1 MMKAKPMKNLFSVYK
16 FNSIKKMIY
25 NRAFIIG
32 GLMILSTIILLVR
45 FNELNNRSDELCNY
59 YEKVVKGEQQ
69 FSAVKIE
76 ELKTTSPVISIVFWS
91 SLVLLSVVLLYIANQ
106 LINYIINTI
115 KIIEQQI
122 RYLRNGNLS
131 ERITNIKQKDEFGK
145 ICWDLNDA
153 TDQFEALVK
162 ELITSISYISQ
173 KKYFRPV
180 LTKGLKGSFSIRL
193 NEADTLLRKYSQT
206 LIKEKKDIES
216 KAAELLN
223 AMDKFSKGD
232 LTEKL
237 QIDDENDLM
246 GRLYS
251 GFNNSVINIHQ
262 MIEHLNE
269 AVNSTINAST
279 QIAAAIEEMAAASE
293 EQSRQTNDITSAV
306 DEMLKT
312 VSETTKNTSTAAE
325 SARNAGMLAQE
336 GSDVVQKAVHAMGQ
350 IANIVT
356 QASTKVVGLGKDS
369 DKIGE
374 IIKVIDE
381 IADQTNLLALNAAI
395 EAARAG
401 EHGRGFAVVA
411 DEVRKLAER
420 TTKSTEEIAS
430 MIQQIQTATI
440 TVVKSINEG
449 NKEVESG
456 IRLGESA
463 GKAILDIVNTTN
475 NVVDEI
481 NQVATASEEQSLTSG
496 QIAKNIETVNNVIS
510 ETLLGIQQTARAA
523 DDLNTM
529 TANLQD
535 LISKFKIKKN
545 NSFRGNYSAK
555 VNHDSHQFAEIN

>member
-1 MMKAKPMKNLFSVYK
+1 MKNLFSVYK
-16 FNSIKKMIY
+16 FTSVKSMIY

-32 GLMILSTIILLVR
+32 ALMILSTIVLLFR
-45 FNELNNRSDELCNY
+45 FNELNHKSDALCNY
-59 YEKVVKGEQQ
+59 YEQVVKGNQEY
-69 FSAVKIE
+69 STEKIE
-76 ELKTTSPVISIVFWS
+76 ELKSTSPIISIIFWG
-91 SLVLLSVVLLYIANQ
+91 SLVVLSVVLLLIANQ
-106 LINYIINTI
+106 IINYIVNTVSV
-115 KIIEQQI
+115 IEQQI

-162 ELITSISYISQ
+162 ELLTSINYVSQ

-193 NEADTLLRKYSQT
+193 NEADSLLRKYTQT
-206 LIKEKKDIES
+206 LIREKKEIEE
-216 KAAELLN
+216 KASELLG

-232 LTEKL
+232 LTEQLKV
-237 QIDDENDLM
+237 DNETELM
-246 GRLYS
+246 GRLFT
-251 GFNNSVINIHQ
+251 GFNNSVSNIHQ

-306 DEMLKT
+306 DEMIKT
-312 VSETTKNTSTAAE
+312 VTETTKNTSTAAE
-325 SARNAGMLAQE
+325 SARNAGFLAQE
-336 GSDVVQKAVHAMGQ
+336 GSDVVSKAVNAMGQ
-350 IANIVT
+350 IANIVS
-356 QASTKVVGLGKDS
+356 QASSKVVGLGKDS

-420 TTKSTEEIAS
+420 TSKSTEEIAS
-430 MIQQIQTATI
+430 MIQQIQTATT
-440 TVVKSINEG
+440 TVVKSINDG

-456 IRLGESA
+456 ISLAESA

-496 QIAKNIETVNNVIS
+496 QIAKNIEAVNNVIS

-523 DDLNTM
+523 DDLNNM
-529 TANLQD
+529 TGNLQE
-535 LISKFKIKKN
+535 LISKFKIKKQHSYN
-545 NSFRGNYSAK
+545 EK
-555 VNHDSHQFAEIN
+555 FALKKHHKIYEHAEVH